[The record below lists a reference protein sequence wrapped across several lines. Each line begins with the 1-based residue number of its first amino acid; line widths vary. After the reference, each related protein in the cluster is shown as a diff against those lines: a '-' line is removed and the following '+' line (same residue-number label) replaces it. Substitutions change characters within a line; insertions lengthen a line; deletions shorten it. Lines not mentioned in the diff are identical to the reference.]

1 METKT
6 KDNVFVNL
14 VVVVQYRVLPDKVY
28 EAFYMLHDPEQQ
40 IKAFIFDLVRA
51 QVPLLNLDDVYE
63 AFYMLHDPEQQI
75 KAFIFDLVRAQVP
88 LLNLDDVFSKKDD
101 IAIAVKK

>member
-1 METKT
+1 LNVSVETKT

-51 QVPLLNLDDVYE
+51 QVPLLNLDDV
-63 AFYMLHDPEQQI
+63 
-75 KAFIFDLVRAQVP
+75 
-88 LLNLDDVFSKKDD
+88 FSKKDD